1 MPLDKLATAIDVAP
15 PGLRP
20 YYLATAGEDFEG
32 FDRADEDTLN
42 RILWHA
48 VRGAEVPYPAELAG
62 AHGTGLAG
70 LGLILTGEGDDDDD
84 DDDDGDRDE
93 KR

>member
-1 MPLDKLATAIDVAP
+1 MATAIDVAP